1 MVIRAY
7 RSADCST
14 LAQIYYD
21 TIHTVNAAHYTK
33 AQLDAWATGNV
44 DLAVW
49 DAYFLARHSFVAEL
63 DGKIVGFSDMDDSGY
78 LGRLYVHKDYLGRG
92 IGKALCDAAEGA
104 VEVPKYTLHSSITAK
119 PFYEKQG
126 YRTVE
131 MRQMERKDQLLTIYV
146 MEKTKASPV

>member
-1 MVIRAY
+1 MVIRSY
-7 RSADCST
+7 RSSDCAT

-21 TIHTVNAAHYTK
+21 TIHTVNAADYTP

-44 DLAVW
+44 DLQVW
-49 DAYFLARHSFVAEL
+49 DTYFLTRNSFVAEI
-63 DGKIVGFSDMDDSGY
+63 DGKIVGFSDIDDTGY

-92 IGKALCDAAEGA
+92 IGKALCDAAEAA
-104 VEVPKYTLHSSITAK
+104 VQVQKYTLHSSITAK

-131 MRQMERKDQLLTIYV
+131 MRQMARQDQFITIYV
-146 MEKTKASPV
+146 MEKTI

>member
-1 MVIRAY
+1 MVIRSY
-7 RSADCST
+7 RSSDCAT

-21 TIHTVNAAHYTK
+21 TIHTANAADYTP

-44 DLAVW
+44 DLQVW
-49 DAYFLARHSFVAEL
+49 DNYFLTRNSFVAEI
-63 DGKIVGFSDMDDSGY
+63 DGKIVGFSDIDDTGY

-92 IGKALCDAAEGA
+92 IGKALCDAAEMA
-104 VEVPKYTLHSSITAK
+104 VDVPKYTLHSSITAR

-131 MRQMERKDQLLTIYV
+131 VRQMERKDQFLTIYV
-146 MEKTKASPV
+146 MEKTI